1 MRKIGLTKN
10 LIIDTDMG
18 WDDVLAI
25 LLLLK
30 NPNYKI
36 LGITV
41 TGCGETHLEKG
52 VELALQLTTLGN
64 QPDIVVTAGANK
76 PNQYGHQFP
85 ESFRDL
91 MDDACGLKSSLPTAT
106 GTKDKRSAWQF
117 ISDSLDSEENQ
128 ITILSLGGLTNIQNL
143 LEMDSKPQIE
153 NINKIVVM
161 GGAVE
166 VDGNVAA
173 LNNSNPEYD
182 QGSVYSTNDYAEWN
196 IFLDPKSAQITFNS
210 GIPIK
215 LVPLDACDYAILD
228 ETYLDLVTATDPVA
242 KFVHHMIY
250 QKTEG
255 PAKEGIPLPVFDP
268 MAAIEMTNDMRNSHS
283 EKMRIA
289 IKTVDTEKD
298 NNCGLTY
305 VTRDESVPEIEVVTS
320 ISSNEFK
327 DLFSVAVN
335 SPLKPLPHENVKV
348 NIGILVFDQIEMQDF
363 AGAFEV
369 FSAAR
374 NDDDTAVFNVFTVAK
389 DKNPIIC
396 NSGVTAKGK
405 ASSLFKITP
414 DYTIDESPKIDTL
427 YIIGGP
433 GIDGVLSEEE
443 QNPILTDW
451 IKKAAKKAE
460 YVAATCSGAMLLTQT
475 QLMKNMPATTHHTR
489 FDQMIAMSDKYD
501 LGLYVYDTRNAERYL
516 HDPSSKY
523 MTSGGV
529 TCGIALSLHIVELYQ
544 GHHRMEILASEVLEY
559 TVPRGIAQPYSFKSN
574 NMDPTSFILGFS
586 HLNVIVADLEM
597 MNNATEFYRRTL
609 GFREAWSV
617 WLSPE
622 STERFMKDAGFEDGQ
637 GKVMVR
643 FLVHPNAQIHLE
655 LMYYESPKGI
665 QEVSFHKTNDV
676 GGIRHV
682 ALEVNNIHEVYD
694 WLKDQEGV
702 KMLSDS
708 QPQKLSPDPQTF
720 FYWLDPFGV
729 QWEMEEGRP
738 MARVINGIIG

>member
-1 MRKIGLTKN
+1 MKKIGLIKN

-25 LLLLK
+25 SLLLK

-52 VELALQLTTLGN
+52 VELALQLVTLGN
-64 QPDIVVTAGANK
+64 QPDIVVAAGADK
-76 PNQYGHQFP
+76 PNQYDHQFP

-91 MDDACGLKSSLPTAT
+91 MDDAAGLKKMLPVAK

-128 ITILSLGGLTNIQNL
+128 ITILSLGGLTNIQRL
-143 LEMDSKPQIE
+143 LEMKPKPQLE
-153 NINKIVVM
+153 NINRIVIM

-173 LNNSNPEYD
+173 LNNSNPKYD
-182 QGSVYSTNDYAEWN
+182 QGTVYSTNTYAEWN
-196 IFLDPKSAQITFNS
+196 IFLDPEAAQITFNS

-228 ETYLDLVTATDPVA
+228 ESYLELVTATDPLA
-242 KFVHHMIY
+242 KFVHRMIF

-255 PAKEGIPLPVFDP
+255 PAKENIPLPVFDP
-268 MAAIEMTNDMRNSHS
+268 LAAIAMTNSMRKSHS
-283 EKMRIA
+283 SKMRIGV
-289 IKTVDTEKD
+289 KTIDTIKD
-298 NNCGLTY
+298 NTCGLTY
-305 VTRDESVPEIEVVTS
+305 VSRDETIPEIEVVTS
-320 ISSNEFK
+320 VSSNEFK
-327 DLFSVAVN
+327 ELFSEAVN
-335 SPLKPLPHENVKV
+335 SPLTPLPNENVKG
-348 NIGILVFDQIEMQDF
+348 NIAILVFDQVEMQDF

-374 NDDDTAVFNVFTVAK
+374 NDDNSAVFNVFTVAK
-389 DKNPIIC
+389 DKEPKIC

-405 ASSLFKITP
+405 ASSLFKIIP
-414 DYTIDESPKIDTL
+414 DYTIDDCPKIDTL

-433 GIDGVLSEEE
+433 GIDAVLSEEE
-443 QNPILTDW
+443 EKPVLTNW
-451 IKKAAKKAE
+451 IKKVAKKAD
-460 YVAATCSGAMLLTQT
+460 YVAATCSGAMLLTYT
-475 QLMKNMPATTHHTR
+475 QLIKNMAATTHHSR
-489 FDQMIAMSDKYD
+489 FDQMIEMSDKYN
-501 LGLYVYDTRNAERYL
+501 LGLDVYDTRNAERYL
-516 HDPSSKY
+516 HDPASKY

-529 TCGIALSLHIVELYQ
+529 TCGIALSLHVVELYQ
-544 GHHRMEILASEVLEY
+544 GHDRMETLASEVLEY
-559 TVPRGIAQPYSFKSN
+559 TVPRGVAQPYSFKSHH
-574 NMDPTSFILGFS
+574 MDPTSFILGFS
-586 HLNVIVADLEM
+586 HLNVVVADLKM
-597 MNNATEFYRRTL
+597 MDDATEFYRKTL

-622 STERFMKDAGFEDGQ
+622 STERFMKDAGFENGE

-655 LMYYESPKGI
+655 LMYYVSPKGI

-702 KMLSDS
+702 QMLSDE

-720 FYWLDPFGV
+720 FYWIDPFGV